1 MSTKQ
6 KSKRKPAGKTD
17 RKRFHLD
24 KRAALILKA
33 TADADAED
41 LLSPKEAAV
50 ELGVSEVWLA
60 KRRLHGDGPPY
71 ERLSPHC
78 IKYRRSRIAP
88 GSNSDRSCQPLSTNM
103 RGRASRS
110 RRSEWRHG
118 CDYKQDWSLG
128 EDKDRPSRWPERRAA
143 FLTWPSIFEG
153 CQSASSASGF

>member
-33 TADADAED
+33 TADADAD
-41 LLSPKEAAV
+41 YLLSPKEAAA

-78 IKYRRSRIAP
+78 IKYRRSKNRAWLEQRSFVATNQYEHARP
-88 GSNSDRSCQPLSTNM
+88 GKPLKK
-103 RGRASRS
+103 RAERL
-110 RRSEWRHG
+110 
-118 CDYKQDWSLG
+118 SLPTG
-128 EDKDRPSRWPERRAA
+128 
-143 FLTWPSIFEG
+143 
-153 CQSASSASGF
+153 